1 MVIQIRDIH
10 THIHTVCIDAYSC
23 IFYISIY
30 LHIIRCIMCTY
41 YIHIHYMDNKMCF
54 SFGRCFAP
62 RSSAAAADASRPA
75 PSSAVAAPLAWALNG
90 WCQRCVCVYIY
101 TERDA
106 VRSPFFHVSENAMF
120 LLHPVRSFMFIYL
133 LWYY

>member
-1 MVIQIRDIH
+1 
-10 THIHTVCIDAYSC
+10 
-23 IFYISIY
+23 
-30 LHIIRCIMCTY
+30 
-41 YIHIHYMDNKMCF
+41 MDNKMCF